1 MHFAL
6 CSTYNYVLNFDFIET
21 KIIYFSFI
29 ETMHAK
35 IHFITVL
42 TKHVFFFKIITN
54 VFLKKLFFLIHN
66 PKSYHNTKHT
76 FNL

>member
-6 CSTYNYVLNFDFIET
+6 CSTYNYVLNFDFIKT

-29 ETMHAK
+29 ETMYAK
-35 IHFITVL
+35 IYLLTVL

-54 VFLKKLFFLIHN
+54 VFFQKLFFLIHN